1 MGRRSAS
8 DDVFSA
14 IADPTRRAL
23 LDALKEREKTV
34 TSLAK
39 PFSMSL
45 PAISQHLKVL
55 REVGLVS
62 ERREGRERYY
72 RVRPA
77 VLKRVANWVKHY
89 EVFWGGK
96 LDALKRHRS
105 WSTRPERQFR
115 PRTRRRT

>member
-1 MGRRSAS
+1 M
-8 DDVFSA
+8 
-14 IADPTRRAL
+14 
-23 LDALKEREKTV
+23 

-45 PAISQHLKVL
+45 PAISQHLRVL

-62 ERREGRERYY
+62 ERWEGRERYY

-89 EVFWGGK
+89 EAFWSGK
-96 LDALKRHRS
+96 LDALERHL
-105 WSTRPERQFR
+105 
-115 PRTRRRT
+115 RRNP